1 MSNLEDLKIL
11 IRSHYPIICIE
22 TVEEER
28 AEDVVVRVAEELYLP
43 LFTWS
48 ATHGLKRS
56 GEKQPAYQTQKPLD
70 ALNFIGASSLD
81 GIYLFKDL
89 HHDLED
95 PLITRKLRD
104 LCEGFRIRERSMI
117 LTAPSFTFA
126 PELSREIARYEL
138 ALPGKEELKKLVRE
152 VVRKIAA
159 QEKITVHIEGKDGNR
174 LIRNLTGLT
183 LTEAERSLYR
193 VILRDGK
200 LDAEDL
206 PDLLTAKKEKIEASG
221 VLEFY
226 PKEPS
231 LSDVGGMNNLKH
243 WLSIRKGTFGEK
255 AAHFGLTPPKGI
267 LLLGVQG
274 CGKSLMAKAVAREW
288 QLPLL
293 KLDAARLYNKYIGET
308 EKNLQK
314 AIRLAESMAPTVL
327 WIDEI
332 EKALAGAGGSDG
344 DGGVSTRI
352 LGTLLSWL
360 QEKKAFV
367 FVVATSNDI
376 TKLPPELLR
385 KGRLDEIFFVDLPHS
400 QEREAILR
408 VHLKKKERDPAD
420 FDLPALVE
428 ASEGFSG
435 AEIEQAVISALY
447 AAFSGQG
454 VLTTQD
460 ILKEM
465 KSTYPLSTVMKEKI
479 EALREWAQGR
489 TVPAN

>member
-1 MSNLEDLKIL
+1 MKDLQDLKIL

-28 AEDVVVRVAEELYLP
+28 AENVVARVAEELYLP

-48 ATHGLKRS
+48 ATHGLKRT
-56 GEKQPAYQTQKPLD
+56 GEKQPAYQTRNPID
-70 ALNFIGASSLD
+70 ALNFIEASSLD

-89 HHDLED
+89 HHNLTD

-104 LCEGFRIRERSMI
+104 LCEGFRTRERSMI
-117 LTAPSFTFA
+117 LTAPSFTFP
-126 PELSREIARYEL
+126 PELSREIARYDL
-138 ALPGKEELKKLVRE
+138 ALPGREELKKLVRE
-152 VVRKIAA
+152 VIRKITA
-159 QEKITVHIEGKDGNR
+159 QEKITVHIEGKDGST
-174 LIRNLTGLT
+174 LINNLTGLT
-183 LTEAERSLYR
+183 LTEAERVLYR

-206 PDLLTAKKEKIEASG
+206 PALLSAKKEKVEQSG

-231 LSDVGGMNNLKH
+231 LSDVGGMKNLKH
-243 WLSIRKGTFGEK
+243 WLAIRKGAFGEK
-255 AAHFGLTPPKGI
+255 ATQFGLTPPKGI

-332 EKALAGAGGSDG
+332 EKALSGSGTSDG

-360 QEKKAFV
+360 QEKTASV

-385 KGRLDEIFFVDLPHS
+385 KGRLDEIFFVDLPNTE
-400 QEREAILR
+400 EREAILR
-408 VHLKKKERDPAD
+408 VHLEKKARDPAD

-428 ASEGFSG
+428 ASKGFSG
-435 AEIEQAVISALY
+435 AEIEQAIISALY
-447 AAFSGQG
+447 AAFSGRG
-454 VLTTQD
+454 VLTTQE
-460 ILKEM
+460 ILKEI
-465 KSTYPLSTVMKEKI
+465 KSTYPLSVVMKEKI

>member
-1 MSNLEDLKIL
+1 MENLQDLKIL

-22 TVEEER
+22 TVEEQR
-28 AEDVVVRVAEELYLP
+28 AEDVVARVAEELYLP

-48 ATHGLKRS
+48 ATHGLQRK
-56 GEKQPAYQTQKPLD
+56 GGKQPVYQTRTPLD
-70 ALNFIGASSLD
+70 ALNFIEASTLD

-89 HHDLED
+89 HHDLTE
-95 PLITRKLRD
+95 PLIVRKLRD
-104 LCEGFRIRERSMI
+104 LCRGFRTRKRSMI
-117 LTAPSFTFA
+117 LTAPSFTFP
-126 PELSREIARYEL
+126 PELTREIARYEL
-138 ALPGKEELKKLVRE
+138 ALPGREELKKLVRD
-152 VVRKIAA
+152 VVRKISA
-159 QEKITVHIEGKDGNR
+159 QEKITIHIEGKDGST
-174 LIRNLTGLT
+174 LINNLTGLT
-183 LTEAERSLYR
+183 LTEAERVLYR
-193 VILRDGK
+193 VILQDGK
-200 LDAEDL
+200 LDADDL
-206 PDLLTAKKEKIEASG
+206 PLLLNVKKEKIEQSG

-226 PKEPS
+226 PRETS
-231 LSDVGGMNNLKH
+231 LDAVGGMANLKQ
-243 WLSIRKGTFGEK
+243 WLAVRKGAFSEK

-288 QLPLL
+288 ELPLL
-293 KLDAARLYNKYIGET
+293 KLDAARLYNKYVGET
-308 EKNLQK
+308 EKNLQM
-314 AIRLAESMAPTVL
+314 AIRLAESMAPAVL

-332 EKALAGAGGSDG
+332 EKALAGAGAGNE
-344 DGGVSTRI
+344 DGGVSTRV

-360 QEKKAFV
+360 QEKKAPV

-376 TKLPPELLR
+376 SKLPPELLR
-385 KGRLDEIFFVDLPHS
+385 KGRLDEIFFVDLPDRR
-400 QEREAILR
+400 EREAILR
-408 VHLKKKERDPAD
+408 VHLKKKGRDPAD

-454 VLTTQD
+454 VLTTEE

-465 KSTYPLSTVMKEKI
+465 KNTYPLSIVMKEKI
-479 EALREWAQGR
+479 DSLREWAQGR